1 MLKLVTRCKIESRK
15 STVQSMGY
23 AQGLRGIL
31 FIDLNILLFFDKFL
45 PDAVKLLVNWDGFF
59 LLSSGELTQVSL
71 TSANT
76 PAKLKVLAWSRLLIV
91 GLNVALRGPGSC
103 PRSHY
108 LLNISIQIHYFLILK
123 GVFSS

>member
-45 PDAVKLLVNWDGFF
+45 PDTVKLLVNWDGFF
-59 LLSSGELTQVSL
+59 LLSSGQLTQVSL
-71 TSANT
+71 NSANT

-91 GLNVALRGPGSC
+91 GLNVALRDPGP
-103 PRSHY
+103 
-108 LLNISIQIHYFLILK
+108 
-123 GVFSS
+123 